1 MKQIV
6 LRMWWYESE
15 IPIEVKMPHVVKI
28 CFSSNGTL
36 FYIFSSEGS
45 EVLVKTNRLTEQK
58 SRGMFLYI

>member
-1 MKQIV
+1 
-6 LRMWWYESE
+6 MWWYESE

-45 EVLVKTNRLTEQK
+45 EVLVKTTD
-58 SRGMFLYI
+58 